1 VKNSQKIY
9 AFIMAALWA
18 VALLGLP
25 LTSFPVYAELT
36 NAIVAPFSA
45 VPILLLLCLWLL
57 PRLLRREKLPI
68 ESQLLFIFLLWA
80 VIASAQA
87 FFLHIPTFKES
98 TPLSQEFRAFI
109 TLAIGIS
116 FYLVF
121 SSFSTN
127 ETALRRTLQW
137 INLGGGLLVLIT
149 LPQVYYI
156 LIKAAQYPKWIYITT
171 DWLTKR
177 TPYFFYVNRVSGLT
191 YEPSWFGH
199 QMILFFLPLW
209 LAATLAQTSTFRFRI
224 IGFSL
229 ENILLGLGSVEFM
242 LSAPRISLIGVL
254 LIGIALVVRGHH
266 RLVQKISQ
274 LIVRRLPHPPSRSKE
289 RLIRLLMGLLAI
301 IFLISAG
308 AALFFITLKRDAR
321 MAYFFMYPPTWKDIQ
336 GVLSLNEL
344 TLLVLANR
352 MAFFERAIYWFSG
365 LHVFNQFPWFG
376 VGLGN
381 AGFFFLQKVPSIG
394 WTSYE
399 ILTLLNEQT
408 FLPNTKSLFV
418 RLLAETG
425 LVGFSIFILFLYA
438 HWRSTRLLSKAQSPT
453 LRLISLAGQFSLLAM
468 IGEGFSIDSFAMPY
482 LWVFTGLVAA
492 AGMIYR
498 QQLMTADPFFP
509 KEPEQSVPPHVHPH
523 TDLPTSPSADS
534 APAH

>member
-1 VKNSQKIY
+1 
-9 AFIMAALWA
+9 MAGLWA
-18 VALLGLP
+18 VVLLGLP

-45 VPILLLLCLWLL
+45 VPVLLLFCGWLL
-57 PRLLRREKLPI
+57 PRLLQRGKLPI
-68 ESQLLFIFLLWA
+68 ENYLLFIFLLWA

-87 FFLHIPTFKES
+87 FFLQIPSFKEAI
-98 TPLSQEFRAFI
+98 PFNQEVRAFI
-109 TLAIGIS
+109 TLAIGVS

-121 SSFSTN
+121 SSYPTD
-127 ETALRRTLQW
+127 EPALRKTLQG
-137 INLGGGLLVLIT
+137 INFGGTLLVLVT

-156 LIKAAQYPKWIYITT
+156 LIKATQYPKWIYITT

-209 LAATLAQTSTFRFRI
+209 LAATITRTSTFRFRML
-224 IGFSL
+224 GLSL
-229 ENILLGLGSVEFM
+229 ENILLALGSLEFM

-254 LIGIALVVRGHH
+254 LIGTYLLLQGQRRFVHH
-266 RLVQKISQ
+266 LAQ
-274 LIVRRLPHPPSRSKE
+274 LIIRRLTRPPSSSKA
-289 RLIRLLMGLLAI
+289 RLIRLSIGLLVILFFA
-301 IFLISAG
+301 SAG

-321 MAYFFMYPPTWKDIQ
+321 MAYFFMYPPTWKEIQ

-344 TLLVLANR
+344 SLLVLANR

-365 LHVFNQFPWFG
+365 LHVFSQFPWFG

-381 AGFFFLQKVPSIG
+381 TGFFFMEKVPTIG

-399 ILTLLNEQT
+399 ILTVLNEQP

-425 LVGFSIFILFLYA
+425 LVGFSIFALFLYA
-438 HWRSTRLLSKAQSPT
+438 HWRTTRLLNKAQSPT
-453 LRLISLAGQFSLLAM
+453 FRLIALAGQFSLLAL

-482 LWVFTGLVAA
+482 LWVFTGLISA

-498 QQLMTADPFFP
+498 QQLKPADPLSL
-509 KEPEQSVPPHVHPH
+509 KEPAGSAPPHVHPH
-523 TDLPTSPSADS
+523 TDSPTSPSADS
-534 APAH
+534 AAAH

>member
-1 VKNSQKIY
+1 
-9 AFIMAALWA
+9 MAALWVA
-18 VALLGLP
+18 ALLGLP
-25 LTSFPVYAELT
+25 LTSFPLFAELT

-45 VPILLLLCLWLL
+45 LPILLLLVLWLV
-57 PRLLRREKLPI
+57 PFLLRRNQLPI
-68 ESQLLFIFLLWA
+68 ESSLLFVFLLWA

-87 FFLHIPTFKES
+87 FFLQIPTFKEA
-98 TPLSQEFRAFI
+98 TPLRQEIRAFL
-109 TLAIGIS
+109 TLAIGVS
-116 FYLVF
+116 FYLIF

-127 ETALRRTLQW
+127 ESALRRTLQW
-137 INLGGGLLVLIT
+137 INVGGSLLVLIT

-199 QMILFFLPLW
+199 QMILVFLPLW
-209 LAATLAQTSTFRFRI
+209 LAATLEKTSAFRFRI
-224 IGFSL
+224 FGLSL
-229 ENILLGLGSVEFM
+229 ENILLVLGSLEFV

-254 LIGIALVVRGHH
+254 LIGIALVARGHK
-266 RLVQKISQ
+266 RLVNHFSQ
-274 LIVRRLPHPPSRSKE
+274 IATRKMLQPPSRSKQ
-289 RLIRLLMGLLAI
+289 RLIRLSISLLVVGFFAA
-301 IFLISAG
+301 AG

-344 TLLVLANR
+344 SLLVLANR

-381 AGFFFLQKVPSIG
+381 VGFFFLEKVPTIG

-399 ILTLLNEQT
+399 ILSVLNEQT

-438 HWRSTRLLSKAQSPT
+438 HWRSTRLLSTSQSPT
-453 LRLISLAGQFSLLAM
+453 LRIIALAGQFSLIAM

-482 LWVFTGLVAA
+482 LWVFTGLVSAA
-492 AGMIYR
+492 AMIYR
-498 QQLMTADPFFP
+498 KQLRAPSP
-509 KEPEQSVPPHVHPH
+509 PSLKEPEQSVPPHVHPH
-523 TDLPTSPSADS
+523 TG
-534 APAH
+534 